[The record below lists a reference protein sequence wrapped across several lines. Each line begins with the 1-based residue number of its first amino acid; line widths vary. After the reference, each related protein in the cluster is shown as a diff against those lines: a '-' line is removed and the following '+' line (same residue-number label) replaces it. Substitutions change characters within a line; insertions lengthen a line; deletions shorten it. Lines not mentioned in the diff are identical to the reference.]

1 MEGVLNGFRG
11 RGGPHT
17 APPGTGCDSHASAG
31 IFPIA
36 VSLHPRYRFHVMPTL
51 DATQAVP
58 LTLGDDGTIR
68 ITGSRVTLD
77 SVVHQFQQGA
87 TAEQIQED
95 FPSLTL
101 RDIYGVIAYYLQHTP
116 AVEDYLRTQA
126 QAATQTRREIEA
138 GPETG
143 ELRERLR
150 QRRAAS
156 VK

>member
-1 MEGVLNGFRG
+1 
-11 RGGPHT
+11 
-17 APPGTGCDSHASAG
+17 
-31 IFPIA
+31 
-36 VSLHPRYRFHVMPTL
+36 MPTL

-101 RDIYGVIAYYLQHTP
+101 RDIYGVIAYYLQHTTM
-116 AVEDYLRTQA
+116 VEDYLRTQA

-138 GPETG
+138 GQETG